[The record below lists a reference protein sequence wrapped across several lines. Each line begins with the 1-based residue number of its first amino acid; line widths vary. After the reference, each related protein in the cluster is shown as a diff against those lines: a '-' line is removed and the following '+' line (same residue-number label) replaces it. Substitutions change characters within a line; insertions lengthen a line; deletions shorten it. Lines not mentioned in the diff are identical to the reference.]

1 MGCETRK
8 GGGELAFNE
17 GVSFVR
23 NTFSSPLVISG
34 NSNGEKTI
42 VLLYISCSFLNI
54 TKRVRFFFVYCP
66 RRLKLLLP

>member
-34 NSNGEKTI
+34 NSNGIKKKKKKGIGRCMVKTI
-42 VLLYISCSFLNI
+42 IVL
-54 TKRVRFFFVYCP
+54 
-66 RRLKLLLP
+66 

>member
-34 NSNGEKTI
+34 NSNGIK
-42 VLLYISCSFLNI
+42 
-54 TKRVRFFFVYCP
+54 K
-66 RRLKLLLP
+66 KK